1 MVLQY
6 WHFAVLAGLV
16 ALVVWGLRAS
26 RRTTL
31 FGLAAFLV
39 ITGGWLLYTLVLEE
53 PYLDHG
59 VEDAALIG
67 VPVVLGIGLGALALK
82 GTRSRRA

>member
-6 WHFAVLAGLV
+6 WHFAVLAALC
-16 ALVVWGLRAS
+16 ALVLWGLRAS

-31 FGLAAFLV
+31 FGLAAILV
-39 ITGGWLLYTLVLEE
+39 IISGWLLYTLVLEE
-53 PYLDHG
+53 SYLEHDM
-59 VEDAALIG
+59 EDVALIG
-67 VPVVLGIGLGALALK
+67 IPAVLGISLGVLAVK

>member
-31 FGLAAFLV
+31 FGLAALLV

-53 PYLDHG
+53 PYLDQS

>member
-1 MVLQY
+1 M
-6 WHFAVLAGLV
+6 
-16 ALVVWGLRAS
+16 
-26 RRTTL
+26 
-31 FGLAAFLV
+31 FGLAALLV
-39 ITGGWLLYTLVLEE
+39 ITGGWLLYTFVLEE
-53 PYLDHG
+53 PYLDHS